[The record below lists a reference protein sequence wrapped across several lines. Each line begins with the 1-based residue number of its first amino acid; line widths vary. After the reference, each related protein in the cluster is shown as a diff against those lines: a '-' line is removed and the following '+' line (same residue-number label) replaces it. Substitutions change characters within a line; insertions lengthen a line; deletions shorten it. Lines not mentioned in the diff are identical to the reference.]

1 MGFLDSL
8 FGGGKDDYN
17 NPADK
22 AKPYLDQVPGEV
34 GQYYNPYINS
44 GRQALGQNQNEYNA
58 LLGGRGDLQS
68 ILMQL
73 LKNPGD
79 FYNQIGQ
86 GYQESPGFQF
96 RRDQGLN
103 AINNAAAAGGLAGS
117 QQHQQQAG
125 QLAGN
130 LAEEDY
136 QRYLQQVLGLFG
148 QGLQGTGSLYDRGLQ
163 GNEELNRLGYGA
175 SGDLAKTIYDNLQ
188 SQANLAYSGQE
199 NQNQYDQ
206 ARRGSRN
213 QLIGSG
219 IGAGLG
225 YAFGGPVGGALGGQA
240 GSRFQDAIYGA
251 NAGGR
256 ALGGRR

>member
-1 MGFLDSL
+1 MGFFDSL
-8 FGGGKDDYN
+8 FGGGEKYK

-22 AKPYLDQVPGEV
+22 AKPYLDQVPGQV
-34 GQYYNPYINS
+34 GQYYSPYINA
-44 GRQALGQNQNEYNA
+44 GGQALGRNQNEYNS
-58 LLGGRGDLQS
+58 LLGGRGDLQN

-79 FYNQIGQ
+79 FYNQIGK
-86 GYQESPGFQF
+86 GYQESPGYQF

-148 QGLQGTGSLYDRGLQ
+148 QGLEGTGNLYERGLR

-188 SQANLAYSGQE
+188 SQANLAYAGQE

-213 QLIGSG
+213 SLIGSG

-225 YAFGGPVGGALGGQA
+225 YAFGGPAGGALGSQA
-240 GSRFQDAIYGA
+240 GSRFQDALFGA
-251 NAGGR
+251 AAGRNAFGGGR
-256 ALGGRR
+256 